1 MPWSFRARPATGAS
15 TKISHTRGT
24 VGPLASTRCYHGD
37 SRGGDAR
44 DRWEGAVRDGGVG
57 AEVPEMFGALLRRH
71 RLAAGLTQEALAERA
86 GVSVRNIQALERG
99 INKPYRDTLTRVAA
113 ALTLEGED
121 RAHFAAAALATPR
134 RPTTSD
140 GPAAQPAA
148 ATTRAAHARVPL
160 PASLTSFVGRTREI
174 ALVRELTR
182 QGVRLVTLTG
192 VGGTGKTRLALQVA
206 QGLRE
211 DFPDGIA
218 FVDLSTIRDPALAPA
233 TIAHALGLRGGTDRT
248 LPDRL
253 TAYLRPRRLLLL
265 LDNVEHVLSAAPLV
279 GQLLAAAP
287 GTSVLATSRVPL
299 RLYGE
304 REVRVPPL
312 GVPGPRAARAE
323 TPTDPLDHEAVHLFL
338 ERARALRPD
347 LTPTPDTLAAV
358 GDICRRLDG
367 LPLAIELAAA
377 RAKLFAPPALLARL
391 DSRLAL
397 LTDGPRDL
405 PARQQTLR
413 GTLDWSFEL
422 LTGAVQSLFSHLAVF
437 DDGWDVEAAAA
448 VCASDADA
456 EAAPGGHALAG
467 LVELTDHGLVTWDDD
482 ADGEPRFRMLE
493 TIREYAAARLAESG
507 ETDALRRRHA
517 VYYLDLAERAEREL
531 IGPEQVA
538 WLRLLERE
546 HANVR
551 AALGALLNAGEGTAA
566 PRLAAALERFWIWR
580 GHLSEG
586 IGWLQAALALDDA
599 AGPECAKALVVAG
612 SLATSGGD
620 SAQAERLLA
629 EGLAIYQ
636 DLGDERGIA
645 RALAAMGAPAIW
657 AGDLALCL
665 AYHEQALDLFR
676 RADDRWGVAMEL
688 YAVGSARS
696 GLGTSEADMARGEAQ
711 LRESKELFG
720 AIGDRWGVAAAMMVL
735 AGLAIR
741 RNAYA
746 TAGHLA
752 ADALPLTVG
761 GDIWLT
767 AVVLGIIALALA
779 GTERMRQAARLYA
792 ASIALRERAGLA
804 IPAWEYDAIAPAF
817 AGMRDALGEAAFAAA
832 QAAGR
837 ELSID
842 DAIAEALTNAVWDE

>member
-1 MPWSFRARPATGAS
+1 
-15 TKISHTRGT
+15 
-24 VGPLASTRCYHGD
+24 
-37 SRGGDAR
+37 
-44 DRWEGAVRDGGVG
+44 VRDGRVG
-57 AEVPEMFGALLRRH
+57 AEAPELFGALLRRH
-71 RLAAGLTQEALAERA
+71 RLTAGLTQEALAERA

-99 INKPYRDTLTRVAA
+99 INKPYRDTLTRLAA

-121 RAHFAAAALATPR
+121 RARFAAMALATPR
-134 RPTTSD
+134 RRPTTSN
-140 GPAAQPAA
+140 GLTAQPAA
-148 ATTRAAHARVPL
+148 VTTRAAHALVPL
-160 PASLTSFVGRTREI
+160 PMSLTSFVGRTREI
-174 ALVRELTR
+174 AVVRDLVR
-182 QGVRLVTLTG
+182 QGARLVTLTG
-192 VGGTGKTRLALQVA
+192 VGGTGKTRLVLQVA
-206 QGLRE
+206 QEVRE
-211 DFPDGIA
+211 NFRDGVA

-253 TAYLRPRRLLLL
+253 AAYLRPRQMLLV
-265 LDNVEHVLSAAPLV
+265 LDNVEQVLSAAPLV

-287 GTSVLATSRVPL
+287 QTSVLATSRVPL

-312 GVPGPRAARAE
+312 GVPGSCEA
-323 TPTDPLDHEAVHLFL
+323 PTDSLDHEAVQLFL

-422 LTGAVQSLFSHLAVF
+422 LTGAVQLLFSRLAVF
-437 DDGWDVEAAAA
+437 DDGWDLEAAAA
-448 VCASDADA
+448 VCASDPDLG
-456 EAAPGGHALAG
+456 AAPGGHILAG
-467 LVELTDHGLVTWDDD
+467 LVELTDHGLVAWDDD
-482 ADGEPRFRMLE
+482 ADGEPRFWMLE

-507 ETDALRRRHA
+507 EVGAFRRRHA
-517 VYYLDLAERAEREL
+517 ACYLELAERAEREL
-531 IGPEQVA
+531 IGPGQVA
-538 WLRLLERE
+538 WLRRLERD

-551 AALGALLNAGEGTAA
+551 AALRTLLDAGEGTAA
-566 PRLAAALERFWIWR
+566 LRLAAALERFWIWR

-586 IGWLQAALALDDA
+586 MGWLQAALARDDA
-599 AGPECAKALVVAG
+599 AGPERAKALVTAG

-629 EGLAIYQ
+629 EGLALYQ

-645 RALAAMGAPAIW
+645 WALAAMGAPAMW

-665 AYHEQALDLFR
+665 AYHEQAVDLFR
-676 RADDRWGVAMEL
+676 RVDDRWGVAMEL
-688 YAVGSARS
+688 YALGSA
-696 GLGTSEADMARGEAQ
+696 GLGLPGVDMARAEAR

-720 AIGDRWGVAAAMMVL
+720 VIGDRWGVAAVMMIL

-741 RNAYA
+741 QGAYA
-746 TAGHLA
+746 TAGRLA
-752 ADALPLTVG
+752 ADALPLSLG

-779 GTERMRQAARLYA
+779 GTGRMRQAVRLYA
-792 ASIALRERAGLA
+792 ASIVLRERAGLA
-804 IPAWEYDAIAPAF
+804 IPDWEYDTITPVF
-817 AGMRDALGEAAFAAA
+817 ANMRDALGEAAFADA

-837 ELSID
+837 TLSID
-842 DAIAEALTNAVWDE
+842 DAVAEALASMPSEE